1 MTNSNSTIQQLILT
15 KVNTRK
21 CITARQLI
29 LELGAHNIFWS
40 KNEIRAAI
48 MDLSEFGEIVEIELL
63 YSTNANESI
72 FLPKG
77 TVVRKDER

>member
-1 MTNSNSTIQQLILT
+1 MINPTIQQIILT

-40 KNEIRAAI
+40 KAEIRAAI
-48 MDLSEFGEIVEIELL
+48 MYLSELGQIVEIELL

-77 TVVRKDER
+77 TVIRRGDIND

>member
-21 CITARQLI
+21 CITARQL
-29 LELGAHNIFWS
+29 LAELIGHNTFWS
-40 KNEIRAAI
+40 KKEIR
-48 MDLSEFGEIVEIELL
+48 DSLLELSQNGEIVEIELL

>member
-1 MTNSNSTIQQLILT
+1 MTNLTIQNLILT
-15 KVNTRK
+15 KVNTKK

-29 LELGAHNIFWS
+29 LELGAWNMFWTS
-40 KNEIRAAI
+40 KEIRENI
-48 MDLSEFGEIVEIELL
+48 MELSSTNQIVEIELL

-77 TVVRKDER
+77 TTVRKNDY

>member
-1 MTNSNSTIQQLILT
+1 MTNPVIQQIILN

-40 KNEIRAAI
+40 KKEITDNI
-48 MDLSEFGEIVEIELL
+48 MELSSTSQIVEIELL

-77 TVVRKDER
+77 TVVRYDQK